1 MKLSDVMGKKKV
13 PESMDDMEDEDLE
26 DEDGGDEPVSKE
38 ERTAMKLFE
47 EAVEMDEKVRA
58 FRMLM
63 KAC

>member
-13 PESMDDMEDEDLE
+13 PESMDDMEEE
-26 DEDGGDEPVSKE
+26 DEMGEGDESVSKE

-47 EAVEMDEKVRA
+47 EAADMDEKVRA

>member
-13 PESMDDMEDEDLE
+13 PTSMDDMEEEGDEM
-26 DEDGGDEPVSKE
+26 DEGDEPVSKE
-38 ERTAMKLFE
+38 ERSAMKLFE
-47 EAVEMDEKVRA
+47 EASDMDEKVKA

>member
-13 PESMDDMEDEDLE
+13 PTSMDDVEEEDDM
-26 DEDGGDEPVSKE
+26 DEGDEPVSKE
-38 ERTAMKLFE
+38 ERSAMKLFE
-47 EAVEMDEKVRA
+47 EASDVDEKVKA